1 LKFTETGQSDV
12 SITLKGTKGV
22 RISRNGN
29 EINLVATNEAV
40 EQAVPGLTNTKVKY
54 ITIDNNY
61 QFGVQLGQASGHV
74 VTQHGL
80 TDYNEFNEL
89 RKAVSFSLVFE
100 EVATL
105 EYGS

>member
-1 LKFTETGQSDV
+1 
-12 SITLKGTKGV
+12 
-22 RISRNGN
+22 
-29 EINLVATNEAV
+29 
-40 EQAVPGLTNTKVKY
+40 
-54 ITIDNNY
+54 
-61 QFGVQLGQASGHV
+61 VQLGQASGYV